1 MNIDDLDDEND
12 IKNAKREVTEELG
25 INFKNCEDNEEI
37 PLQYLNTIKF
47 SDAKKN

>member
-1 MNIDDLDDEND
+1 MT
-12 IKNAKREVTEELG
+12 NARREVTEELG
-25 INFKNCEDNEEI
+25 IKFKNSDNEDI